1 MTTED
6 IQKLITNVI
15 EASAKAN
22 NITVEEVLME
32 GRPRARVRARFIGWM
47 IISDMTSEMKH
58 PNGVKIV
65 TLEMIGKAYGGFDHA
80 TILYGKNIARSK
92 VWGDGINPPLVLWAK
107 AYEDTLADL
116 SPTLAENSSED
127 PKLFFPY
134 TPTGHA
140 NARKF
145 LRDIRKTDLR
155 HEGMQD
161 IITFANQQINQY
173 RS

>member
-1 MTTED
+1 MTED
-6 IQKLITNVI
+6 IQKLITSVI
-15 EASAKAN
+15 EASARAC

-47 IISDMTSEMKH
+47 IISDLTKDMKY
-58 PNGVKIV
+58 PNGINMV
-65 TLEMIGKAYGGFDHA
+65 TLEMIGKAYGGFNHA
-80 TILYGKNIARSK
+80 TVIYGKDTARSK

-107 AYEDTLADL
+107 AYEDILAEL
-116 SPTLAENSSED
+116 SPAIAESSPSD
-127 PKLFFPY
+127 PKIFFPY

-155 HEGMQD
+155 HEDMQD
-161 IITFANQQINQY
+161 LITFANQQINQY